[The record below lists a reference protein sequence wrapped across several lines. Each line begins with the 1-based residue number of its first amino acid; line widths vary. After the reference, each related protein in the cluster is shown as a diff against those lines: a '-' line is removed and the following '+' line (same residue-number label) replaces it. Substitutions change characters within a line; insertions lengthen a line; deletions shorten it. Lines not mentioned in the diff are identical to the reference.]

1 MDNGADLNIIN
12 KRCRTAIL
20 YSAMR
25 GHWKIVQLLV
35 DHGVNLNINDKDE
48 RTPLYYLCREG
59 DKEMVKSL
67 ISKGAN
73 PSNKNCLSKALELY
87 HKDVVKTL
95 INSGANLNNI
105 FLFFASI
112 EWKPFWQNLQLSLY
126 SWHNLCS
133 ELKYFRKAI

>member
-1 MDNGADLNIIN
+1 
-12 KRCRTAIL
+12 
-20 YSAMR
+20 MR

-73 PSNKNCLSKALELY
+73 PSNKNCLSKALEFY
-87 HKDVVKTL
+87 HKEVVKML

>member
-1 MDNGADLNIIN
+1 MDSKHTNLLFLGVYSQYSVSGLLIFWVSNTLCIIL
-12 KRCRTAIL
+12 K
-20 YSAMR
+20 SSSSF
-25 GHWKIVQLLV
+25 
-35 DHGVNLNINDKDE
+35 
-48 RTPLYYLCREG
+48 REG

-73 PSNKNCLSKALELY
+73 PSNKNCLSKALEFY
-87 HKDVVKTL
+87 HKEVVKTL

-105 FLFFASI
+105 FLFSASI